1 MEYYHNNRCRK
12 SREGLVF
19 LNERNINPEVINYL
33 DTKIE
38 KSEIKSILSKLQ
50 CGAIELMRKNEA
62 IYKEHIKGKD
72 LNENQLIDW
81 MIKEPKLIER
91 PILINQ
97 NKAAIGRPVEN
108 FNEIIG

>member
-19 LNERNINPEVINYL
+19 LNERNINPEIILYM
-33 DTKIE
+33 DSKIE
-38 KSEIKSILSKLQ
+38 KIEIKSILSKLSCEALQ
-50 CGAIELMRKNEA
+50 LMRKNET
-62 IYKEHIKGKD
+62 IYKEHIKGKN
-72 LNENQLIDW
+72 LNEEELIDW

-91 PILINQ
+91 PILINK

-108 FNEIIG
+108 FNKIID